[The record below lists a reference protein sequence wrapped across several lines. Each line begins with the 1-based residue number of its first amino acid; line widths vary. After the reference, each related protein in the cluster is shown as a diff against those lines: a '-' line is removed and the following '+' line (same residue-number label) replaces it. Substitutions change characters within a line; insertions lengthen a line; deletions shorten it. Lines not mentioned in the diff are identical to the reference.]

1 MSHKIS
7 QTIMQSKKA
16 FKNIEFFLDKKQKK
30 VIILFAVNQVLDAD
44 IINNFKSYRV
54 EITYL
59 GINSSSNPEENKI
72 IQPFKSE
79 AFQVWIQVSLDKE
92 IESFSIC
99 ECVLYKNNQFLGK
112 KNIALGCK
120 LRDRIT
126 HARNIWM
133 NTIFVKLVFLL
144 KIKNKPIISLHLW
157 HLDVAIDILEVFR
170 ETSQFYDLRISIPDN
185 LDKQVVT
192 QLQLH
197 VKKYYKFNSIC
208 TLAVPASG
216 RDIGGLIAS
225 LIHSIKCSDYTHRP
239 HLFLHTKNTP
249 GLHPVLV
256 KRWRNSLVYD
266 IAFNFNF
273 SLSLFLFK
281 FLKACIVYSRSN
293 DRVEDGD
300 DDVEERKASCELAK
314 FIERELFKKSNDKVR
329 FCAGTMMWVL
339 PARIEKVWS
348 LEKLQAVLSKLEP
361 SQTMQEP
368 SHAHA
373 FERAFPDMT
382 RSLGLRVFTI

>member
-1 MSHKIS
+1 
-7 QTIMQSKKA
+7 MQSKKV
-16 FKNIEFFLDKKQKK
+16 FSNIELFSDAKKKIT
-30 VIILFAVNQVLDAD
+30 VIIFAINQSIDPH
-44 IINNFKSYRV
+44 IINNFQSYRV
-54 EITYL
+54 EIKCL
-59 GINSSSNPEENKI
+59 GIKASSKPEENKI

-79 AFQVWIQVSLDKE
+79 PAQVWIQVILDKKM
-92 IESFSIC
+92 ESFSIC
-99 ECVLYKNNQFLGK
+99 ECFLYKNNQNIGQ
-112 KNIALGCK
+112 KNIALGFK

-126 HARNIWM
+126 LIKNICI
-133 NTIFVKLVFLL
+133 NTIFVKLLFLL

-157 HLDVAIDILEVFR
+157 HLDVAKEILQVFR
-170 ETSQFYDLRISIPDN
+170 ETSQFFELRILVPDN
-185 LDKQVVT
+185 LDNQVSN
-192 QLQLH
+192 QLQEH
-197 VKKYYKFNSIC
+197 VKKYYTFNSIC
-208 TLAVPASG
+208 TLAVPAYG
-216 RDIGGLIAS
+216 RDVGGFITS
-225 LIHSIKCSDYTHRP
+225 LIHSIKFSEYKIRP

-249 GLHPVLV
+249 GLHPALV

-293 DRVEDGD
+293 DCVEDGED
-300 DDVEERKASCELAK
+300 DIEERKASYELAK
-314 FIERELFKKSNDKVR
+314 KMEHELFKKNNDKVH
-329 FCAGTMMWVL
+329 FCLGTMMWVL

-348 LEKLQAVLSKLEP
+348 IEKLQAVLSKLEP